1 MPTSLSN
8 LNKLDWPRN
17 SATQPWNAL
26 FALYRQDGWKY
37 ALATLVFGIK
47 HSPVWAMPLVTGFV
61 IDLLSTR
68 PENALTQLLW
78 AGIILLVIDLQNSPM
93 NLLYSWLLSQA
104 VRDLELRLRL
114 TVSERMQIL
123 SLAFF
128 HKTNAGALQ
137 NKIMRDVEQIEQ
149 VTRQLFDNGLTAFWT
164 ATAAIIAT
172 AWRAPRFLIFYTLV
186 IPLAVWIIRALRE
199 PLSEHNNHYR
209 MALEQLAARISEMTQ
224 LLPITRAHGQEQQQL
239 ARIFPNLLAV
249 RRSGQ
254 QLDFFNGAFG
264 SLAWVAFQIFS
275 GICLFAAALG
285 YLLNVW
291 RITVGDIV
299 LLTTYFGQITGAVL
313 MMTTLLPQLAKGVE
327 AVRSLGEI
335 MNVEELEQNNGKR
348 VVASVQGEFVF
359 DNVNF
364 AYPHHPRSAIQN
376 FNARVAA
383 GTTVAIV
390 GESGAGKST
399 LIQLILGMI
408 APQAGQIYLDGQNL
422 GELDLRAYRQFV
434 AMVSQEPILFAG
446 TVRENVLAGNP
457 TATESEL
464 LTALHAAN
472 AYHFVQDL
480 PHGLDTEI
488 GERGATLSGGQKQRL
503 TLARAILRNPRVLVL
518 DEATSAVDTISE
530 QAIQQALTQ
539 ITRARTTFIV
549 AHRLSTVQNSD
560 VIWVMSKGQLVE
572 VGTHQQLLDDGG
584 LYAQL
589 AQQPT
594 AVA

>member
-1 MPTSLSN
+1 MSTSLSN
-8 LNKLDWPRN
+8 LNKLDWPRS
-17 SATQPWNAL
+17 SATQPWTAL

-37 ALATLVFGIK
+37 VLATLVFGIK

-114 TVSERMQIL
+114 AVSERMQTL
-123 SLAFF
+123 SLSFF
-128 HKTNAGALQ
+128 HKTNSGALQ

-199 PLSEHNNHYR
+199 PLSEHNNQYR
-209 MALEQLAARISEMTQ
+209 KALEQLAARITEMTQ

-239 ARIFPNLLAV
+239 ARIFPNLQAV

-285 YLLNVW
+285 YLLNLW

-299 LLTTYFGQITGAVL
+299 LLTTYFGQITGSVL

-335 MNVEELEQNNGKR
+335 MNVDELEQNNGKQ
-348 VVASVQGEFVF
+348 VVATVQGEFVF

-364 AYPHHPRSAIQN
+364 SYPHNPRSAIQN

-408 APQAGQIYLDGQNL
+408 APQSGQIYLDGKNL

-446 TVRENVLAGNP
+446 SVRENVLAGKP
-457 TATESEL
+457 TADEGEL
-464 LTALHAAN
+464 LSALQAAN

-488 GERGATLSGGQKQRL
+488 GERGASLSGGQKQRL
-503 TLARAILRNPRVLVL
+503 TLARAILRNPRVLAL

-530 QAIQQALTQ
+530 QAIQQALAQ

-549 AHRLSTVQNSD
+549 AHRLTTIQNAD

-572 VGTHQQLLDDGG
+572 VGTHQQLLDNGG
-584 LYAQL
+584 LYARL
-589 AQQPT
+589 AQHPT
-594 AVA
+594 LVE